1 MQTISEYLDK
11 LGFTD
16 IVVKGYFDV
25 RNRNNILEH
34 YFSKENKRYKL
45 SSSDDNEFIITIG
58 NDDVIYCDYDIKDL
72 YDYLEWMSKNDVPD
86 QHSSAL
92 VINDEEKEV
101 IKDALE
107 LYLYLYKKDR
117 DVTIVKKILNAIK
130 EN

>member
-16 IVVKGYFDV
+16 IVVKGHFDV
-25 RNRNNILEH
+25 RNRNNVLEH
-34 YFSKENKRYKL
+34 YFSKGDERYKL
-45 SSSDDNEFIITIG
+45 SSSDENEFIITIG
-58 NDDVIYCDYDIKDL
+58 NGDVIYCDYDIKDL
-72 YDYLEWMSKNDVPD
+72 YDYLEWMSD

-117 DVTIVKKILNAIK
+117 DVDVVEKILNAIK